1 MSQAR
6 RWAKAGVAVVA
17 AGAVGLAGTPASAAT
32 GWTVEPVDAA
42 VAVDMSLAAVSAA
55 SATDF
60 YAVGWQRSRTPNA
73 WPKVDVRRRDKWGNW
88 HRELVAGEW
97 TGRLGG
103 VVALPAGEGWAVGST
118 TVGAGETPLAL
129 HMTADRGGWYRTA
142 TPPVSG
148 GGRFNAVAATSA
160 GDVWAVGSRQG
171 HYGPL
176 PLIERWNGT
185 AWSVVT
191 GQPESTA
198 TVLNGV
204 AARAADDVW
213 AVGARGRLPLVRH
226 WDGHSWTTVPVP
238 GRGAVDSSLRAVA
251 VVSASDVWAV
261 GANGL
266 IEHYDGSAWQIVSLS
281 RLPEPLAVSTLTG
294 VAARGP
300 ADVWVVGTTSA
311 DRAVTLHWDGY
322 RWASVPGP
330 DPGTTS
336 NALAGVAA
344 PVGGFTVVVGAQVSD
359 GKVGG
364 LAARR

>member
-1 MSQAR
+1 MSLAR
-6 RWAKAGVAVVA
+6 RWAKTGVAGVA
-17 AGAVGLAGTPASAAT
+17 AGAVGLAGAPASAAT
-32 GWTVEPVDAA
+32 GWTVEPVGAPV
-42 VAVDMSLAAVSAA
+42 VADVSLTAVSAA

-60 YAVGWQRSRTPNA
+60 YAVGWQRPRTANGRA
-73 WPKVDVRRRDKWGNW
+73 RVDVRRRDQRGNW
-88 HRELVAGEW
+88 KRELVPGYGY
-97 TGRLGG
+97 GRLGG
-103 VVALPAGEGWAVGST
+103 VVTLTAREGWAVGSAP
-118 TVGAGETPLAL
+118 VGAGETPLAFHL
-129 HMTADRGGWYRTA
+129 SGDGHWTRTA

-148 GGRFNAVAATSA
+148 GGRFNAVAAASA

-171 HYGPL
+171 RYGPL
-176 PLIERWNGT
+176 PLIEHWNGT

-191 GQPESTA
+191 GPQESSA

-238 GRGAVDSSLRAVA
+238 GRGAVESSLYAVA
-251 VVSASDVWAV
+251 AVSASDVWAV

-266 IEHYDGSAWQIVSLS
+266 IEHYDGTAWQIVSLS
-281 RLPEPLAVSTLTG
+281 GLPEPLAASTLTG

-311 DRAVTLHWDGY
+311 GRAVTLHWDGY